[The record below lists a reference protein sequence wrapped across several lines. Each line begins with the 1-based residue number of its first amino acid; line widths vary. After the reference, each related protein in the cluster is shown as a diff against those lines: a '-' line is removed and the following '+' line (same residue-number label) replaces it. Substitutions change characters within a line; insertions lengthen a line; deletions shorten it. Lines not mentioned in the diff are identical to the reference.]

1 MLKSKLLQKS
11 KCRTSAQDQE
21 QSLQPKPLSKPRM
34 QSERNRLIEILR
46 RITMAVQVF
55 PFVYT
60 VLFLFLFGAYSVSEG
75 IVLDIIDYVSF
86 VSPIVIVAHIA
97 YSKMLKLCRWH
108 RIACSLPLIPQA
120 ADLFDNYVYHF
131 GHNAFVVVSITIMIT
146 IALFLVSIYKVFFTE
161 DGKVC

>member
-1 MLKSKLLQKS
+1 
-11 KCRTSAQDQE
+11 
-21 QSLQPKPLSKPRM
+21 
-34 QSERNRLIEILR
+34 
-46 RITMAVQVF
+46 MAVQVF

-97 YSKMLKLCRWH
+97 YSRMLQLCRWH

-146 IALFLVSIYKVFFTE
+146 IVLFLVSIYKVFFTE